1 MRQSMCYNTISKYAN
16 TIKGDSVMTNG
27 IFGDMFDLNNDGNLD
42 VFEQG
47 LEFMFLD
54 ELTKEENDDS
64 DIDDF

>member
-1 MRQSMCYNTISKYAN
+1 
-16 TIKGDSVMTNG
+16 MTNS

-54 ELTKEENDDS
+54 ELTKEENGKRAKEKA
-64 DIDDF
+64 

>member
-1 MRQSMCYNTISKYAN
+1 
-16 TIKGDSVMTNG
+16 MTNG
-27 IFGDMFDLNNDGNLD
+27 IFGDMFDVNNDGNLD

-64 DIDDF
+64 DIDVF